1 MWRYKNRNGLEDLK
15 KAKWY
20 LDYIKTDY
28 IPCGDQFEAMS
39 ELLDQ
44 LMEKEENDNRKCD
57 A

>member
-1 MWRYKNRNGLEDLK
+1 MGYVQ
-15 KAKWY
+15 
-20 LDYIKTDY
+20 DYV
-28 IPCGDQFEAMS
+28 PAGDPTYEFMG